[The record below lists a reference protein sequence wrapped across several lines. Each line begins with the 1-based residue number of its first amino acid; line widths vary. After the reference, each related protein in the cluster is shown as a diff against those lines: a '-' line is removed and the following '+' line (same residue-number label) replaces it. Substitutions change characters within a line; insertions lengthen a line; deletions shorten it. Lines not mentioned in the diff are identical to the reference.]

1 MSNPAG
7 LPAATTNRR
16 LGLSGRGRTFIAV
29 GVISTLAGL
38 VLGVTDLQRVGILLL
53 ALPVPAW
60 LAVRQS
66 RAGLRIGHSVRPAR
80 LAAGQRAEVRLVL
93 SNPNVFNTGPLRITE
108 SIPGGRPLRFS
119 VAGIRGR
126 QRRTVAYPLPDLRR
140 GRYTVGP
147 TSVTASDP
155 FGLVVAD
162 SRSAGTAE
170 LIVQPAREALPPL
183 VLPMAW
189 RDGGSNTSHS
199 VGSGGS
205 DDASVREYRYGDDLR
220 KIHWRSSARSGGLMV
235 RQEERPWHG
244 QTMVLL
250 DTRVTAY
257 PESAQD
263 TESAAFEWAV
273 SAAASIAAHLSE
285 RNRRVQLVTG
295 SGRSASDDAGSLLDL
310 LADTKPAMRGDL
322 EPLATSMGGAGR
334 DASVFAVLA
343 AHDSSVFAELT
354 ARPRTPGSSVA
365 LLLRPWTFSAD
376 STPAEPAAGGAH
388 PADRTGEIRQPARGP
403 HDNAMT
409 ADRAITDA
417 VTGGTATSTLSPAAL
432 LLPADSREEAWLEAA
447 EQLRSAGWRVIGAAA
462 GNSVAELWPTALA
475 TSGLRR

>member
-1 MSNPAG
+1 MTTRTV
-7 LPAATTNRR
+7 LPAATTSRR
-16 LGLSGRGRTFIAV
+16 LGLSARGRTFIAV

-53 ALPVPAW
+53 VLPIPAW

-66 RAGLRIGHSVRPAR
+66 RAALRIGHSVRPAR
-80 LAAGQRAEVRLVL
+80 LEAGQRAEVRLVL
-93 SNPNVFNTGPLRITE
+93 SNPNAFNTGPLRITE
-108 SIPGGRPLRFS
+108 AVPGGRPLQFS

-126 QRRTVAYPLPDLRR
+126 QRRTVAYPLPTLRR
-140 GRYTVGP
+140 GRYSVGP

-162 SRSAGTAE
+162 SRSADTAE
-170 LIVQPAREALPPL
+170 LIVQPVRETLPAM

-205 DDASVREYRYGDDLR
+205 DDASVRDYRHGDDLR

-257 PESAQD
+257 PVSAEEAD
-263 TESAAFEWAV
+263 SAAFEWAV
-273 SAAASIAAHLSE
+273 SAAASVAAHLSE
-285 RNRRVQLVTG
+285 RHRRVRLVTG
-295 SGRSASDDAGSLLDL
+295 SGRSADDDVATLLDL

-322 EPLATSMGGAGR
+322 GPLATSMGGAGR

-343 AHDSSVFAELT
+343 AHDSATFAELT
-354 ARPRTPGSSVA
+354 ARPRAPGSAVA
-365 LLLRPWTFSAD
+365 VLVRPWTFPTAR
-376 STPAEPAAGGAH
+376 AAARPIDA
-388 PADRTGEIRQPARGP
+388 PADAGR
-403 HDNAMT
+403 D
-409 ADRAITDA
+409 DVSD
-417 VTGGTATSTLSPAAL
+417 V
-432 LLPADSREEAWLEAA
+432 REAQWHEAA
-447 EQLRSAGWRVIGAAA
+447 ELLRSAGWRVIGARA
-462 GNSVAELWPTALA
+462 GDTLAELWPAALA
-475 TSGLRR
+475 TAGLRR